1 MKHLTR
7 AIVVLGLFL
16 TAATPYAAAA
26 NIEHV
31 VQKGDTLYH
40 ISRLYGVPVDVLLQV
55 NDIAN
60 ARSLKVG
67 TKIEIPET
75 YVVKTGDT
83 LYSIARDQGIPLDE
97 LAAINHVGR
106 NYIIKV
112 GERLILPASAP
123 GKPTVIVDPSGGGNQ
138 SGSEAGAGSG
148 ADSSSSQAVSIS
160 TDSSPLW
167 PASGRRVFLSGKLAG
182 GTQIAGTVGDPLY
195 AVAGGRVVWVGPY
208 RGYGRVVFVE
218 SPAGY
223 IYVYGGA
230 ETTLVKVGDTVSP
243 GTQVANMGIN
253 PHLGKACAY
262 FFVYKNGKPVNPRT
276 APRG

>member
-1 MKHLTR
+1 MKHLKR
-7 AIVVLGLFL
+7 AIALSALILAVGVQ
-16 TAATPYAAAA
+16 YAAAA
-26 NIEHV
+26 NIEHI

-55 NDIAN
+55 NDITN

-67 TKIEIPET
+67 TKIEIPQV
-75 YVVKTGDT
+75 YVVKKGDT
-83 LYSIARDQGIPLDE
+83 LYSIAHDEGIPLDR

-112 GERLILPASAP
+112 GERLILPAVVS
-123 GKPTVIVDPSGGGNQ
+123 GKPTVLANQSTGSSQ
-138 SGSEAGAGSG
+138 SGSDVASSG
-148 ADSSSSQAVSIS
+148 TSPTSSQSVSM
-160 TDSSPLW
+160 SSDTNPFW
-167 PASGRRVFLSGKLAG
+167 PSPGHRVFLSGKLSG
-182 GTQIAGTVGDPLY
+182 GTQISGAVGDPLY

-218 SPAGY
+218 SPTGY

-230 ETTLVKVGDTVSP
+230 ETTLVKVGDVVSQ

-253 PHLGKACAY
+253 PHLGRACAY